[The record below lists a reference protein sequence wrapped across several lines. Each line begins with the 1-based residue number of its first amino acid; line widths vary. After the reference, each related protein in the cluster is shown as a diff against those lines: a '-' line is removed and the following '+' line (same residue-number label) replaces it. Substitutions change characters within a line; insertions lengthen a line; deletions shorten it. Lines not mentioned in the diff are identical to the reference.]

1 MTELKEVDTIRC
13 VNTFTTTLIAVMAA
27 VSTVQASAPSVA
39 APAAVAARHINLSIG
54 QTHLFEL
61 PSNASTGYSWQ
72 LEQALPKNSAVD
84 VKIAP
89 LPAKPNNVVGVP
101 TNSLVTITGQQAGT
115 TECKLVYIRAGVKN
129 DTPQKTVS
137 LIINVQ

>member
-1 MTELKEVDTIRC
+1 MKLVDNIRP

-27 VSTVQASAPSVA
+27 VSTVQAV
-39 APAAVAARHINLSIG
+39 APAASVPVAVAARHINLNIG

-72 LEQALPKNSAVD
+72 LEQPLVPNPAATIN
-84 VKIAP
+84 IAP

-101 TNSLVTITGQQAGT
+101 NNSLVTITGQEAGVQ
-115 TECKLVYIRAGVKN
+115 ECKLVYIRAGEK
-129 DTPQKTVS
+129 DSSPQKTVS